1 MIFSGIAMASVPMEL
16 MFQQVV
22 RNSTGQIQVQRAVKI
37 EVSIIAGSLGGEIE
51 YVETHNVTTNLDGL
65 ASIKIGKGTP
75 SPNNNFA
82 DLDFSKNHYFLRCKV
97 DLNGGNNFILLTT
110 MQLMTVPYANHVHT
124 TDSVKTPFRNS
135 YANVVN
141 KGNVDENSSDD
152 LLLTGNQQIAGTKT
166 FTQPVKVIA
175 PVSANDAIRLQNLQS
190 EEIKILLHIL
200 KLQRQKLNK

>member
-1 MIFSGIAMASVPMEL
+1 
-16 MFQQVV
+16 
-22 RNSTGQIQVQRAVKI
+22 
-37 EVSIIAGSLGGEIE
+37 
-51 YVETHNVTTNLDGL
+51 
-65 ASIKIGKGTP
+65 
-75 SPNNNFA
+75 
-82 DLDFSKNHYFLRCKV
+82 
-97 DLNGGNNFILLTT
+97 
-110 MQLMTVPYANHVHT
+110 
-124 TDSVKTPFRNS
+124 
-135 YANVVN
+135 VVN